1 MPEIAERTKI
11 KTNGYGSIL
20 SYLKI
25 HGEIIAAAVSGILIL
40 IAWIVS
46 GHISHALWITLLIA
60 AFLIGGFAKAK
71 EGITETYQT
80 KKLNVELLMII
91 AAIGAASIGY
101 WAEGAIL
108 IFIFSLS
115 GALESYT
122 ENKNK
127 NELQSLMKLQP
138 ETATLLNGEVVNI
151 NQLKPGNYIA
161 VKSGERIPADG
172 IISKGDTTVD
182 ESALSGESIPIT
194 KTVSDDV
201 FAGTVNLGGSL
212 QIEINTLPTETMFQ
226 KIIGL
231 VQNAHEERSPSQQF
245 IEKFEGMYVNI
256 VLITVAVMMFLPHFL
271 FGWTW
276 TDTIYRAMILLVVA
290 SPCALVASIM
300 PATLSAI
307 SNGARQGILFKGGVY
322 VEALAKL
329 DAIAFDK
336 TGTLT
341 KGEPEVIDYYIAP
354 GQDIE
359 YVANIIYAVESESI
373 HPLALA
379 MQKWAAPKRGEQS
392 NVAVTVEHHNGKGL
406 SAQADDITWMIGN
419 ADMAGKQDAEQLL
432 DAFNAQEKATTNIF
446 VKKDT
451 RVIAA
456 FLLKDT
462 LRQDAVEAI
471 RNLQSLGLRTVMLT
485 GDNQATA
492 ENIAKEA
499 GIDEFHANCLPE
511 DKVNYLKRLR
521 QQDRQAAMIGDGVND
536 APALATANIG
546 VAMGAGSDI
555 ALDTANVVL
564 MKNNLAKMVHAIRV
578 SKKMNAIV
586 KQNIIF
592 SLAVIGILIASNFLQ
607 IINMP
612 LGVVGH
618 EGSTI
623 LVILNGLRVLRAS

>member
-1 MPEIAERTKI
+1 MTEI
-11 KTNGYGSIL
+11 KTNDDASFL

-40 IAWIVS
+40 SAWILS
-46 GHISHALWITLLIA
+46 SHIAHAFWVGLLIVS
-60 AFLIGGFAKAK
+60 FLIGGFAKAK

-80 KKLNVELLMII
+80 KQLNVELLMII

-138 ETATLLNGEVVNI
+138 ETATLVNGEVTAI
-151 NQLKPGNYIA
+151 DQLKPGDQIM
-161 VKSGERIPADG
+161 VKTGERIPADG
-172 IISKGDTTVD
+172 LITKGNTTVD
-182 ESALSGESIPIT
+182 ESALSGESIPIS
-194 KTVSDDV
+194 KASGDEV
-201 FAGTVNLGGSL
+201 FAGTVNLSGSL

-226 KIIGL
+226 KIIEL

-245 IEKFEGMYVNI
+245 IEKFEGTYVKI
-256 VLITVAVMMFLPHFL
+256 VLLTVAVMMFLPHYL
-271 FGWTW
+271 FSWSW

-290 SPCALVASIM
+290 SPCALIASIM

-322 VEALAKL
+322 AEALAKL
-329 DAIAFDK
+329 DAVVLDK

-341 KGEPEVIDYYIAP
+341 QGEPAVVDYFIDP
-354 GQDIE
+354 GQDMKSL
-359 YVANIIYAVESESI
+359 ANIIYAMESESI
-373 HPLALA
+373 HPLAHA
-379 MQKWAAPKRGEQS
+379 MKDWAEAYQKEQTKLS
-392 NVAVTVEHHNGKGL
+392 VSVQHHNGKGL
-406 SAQADDITWMIGN
+406 AAEIDRVPWLVGNRELVGLQEADQFLQAFTAQ
-419 ADMAGKQDAEQLL
+419 KQ
-432 DAFNAQEKATTNIF
+432 ATTDIF
-446 VKKDT
+446 VRKGT
-451 RVIAA
+451 EIIAV
-456 FLLKDT
+456 FMLKDT
-462 LRQDAVEAI
+462 LRQDAVAAI
-471 RNLQSLGLRTVMLT
+471 QELHNLGLRTVMLT

-492 ENIAKEA
+492 ESIAREA
-499 GIDEFHANCLPE
+499 GITEFHANCLPE
-511 DKVNYLKRLR
+511 DKVRYLEQLR
-521 QQDRQAAMIGDGVND
+521 GQNQQTAMVGDGIND

-555 ALDTANVVL
+555 ALETANVVL
-564 MKNNLAKMVHAIRV
+564 MKNNLAKMVNAIRI

-586 KQNIIF
+586 KQNIVF
-592 SLAVIGILIASNFLQ
+592 SLAVICILIASNFLQ
-607 IINMP
+607 VINMP
-612 LGVVGH
+612 LGVIGH

-623 LVILNGLRVLRAS
+623 LVILNGLRMLKGD

>member
-1 MPEIAERTKI
+1 MT
-11 KTNGYGSIL
+11 TLNGGL
-20 SYLKI
+20 SYLKL
-25 HGEIIAAAVSGILIL
+25 HGEIIAAAISGILIFT
-40 IAWIVS
+40 AWILS
-46 GHISHALWITLLIA
+46 DYLSHGSWITLLIA

-71 EGITETYQT
+71 EGITETYKT
-80 KKLNVELLMII
+80 KRLNVELLMII
-91 AAIGAASIGY
+91 AAIGAASIGF

-138 ETATLLNGEVVNI
+138 ETATLLSGEVVAI
-151 NQLKPGNYIA
+151 DQLKPGELIT

-172 IISKGDTTVD
+172 VISKGDTTID
-182 ESALSGESIPIT
+182 ESALSGESIPIS
-194 KTVSDDV
+194 KTISDEV

-226 KIIGL
+226 KIIEL
-231 VQNAHEERSPSQQF
+231 VQHAHEERSPSQQF
-245 IEKFEGMYVNI
+245 IEKFEGLYVNI
-256 VLITVAVMMFLPHFL
+256 VLITVAIMMFLPHFL
-271 FGWTW
+271 FGWSW

-341 KGEPEVIDYYIAP
+341 KGEPAVVDYYIDP
-354 GQDIE
+354 NQEVDD
-359 YVANIIYAVESESI
+359 VANAIYAIENESI
-373 HPLALA
+373 HPLAAA
-379 MQKWAAPKRGEQS
+379 MKKWAGPKRSSQEELS
-392 NVAVTVEHHNGKGL
+392 VTVEHHNGRGL
-406 SAQADDITWMIGN
+406 SAQADHSHWMIGN
-419 ADMAGKQDAEQLL
+419 AEMIGKQEAAQLMQHFSTHQQ
-432 DAFNAQEKATTNIF
+432 AMTEIF

-451 RVIAA
+451 KVIAV

-471 RNLQSLGLRTVMLT
+471 QELQSLGLRTIMLT

-499 GIDEFHANCLPE
+499 GIDEFHANCLPA
-511 DKVNYLKRLR
+511 DKVNYLKQLR
-521 QQDRQAAMIGDGVND
+521 QQNQQSVMIGDGIND

-546 VAMGAGSDI
+546 VAMGTGSDI
-555 ALDTANVVL
+555 ALETANIVL

-578 SKKMNAIV
+578 SKKMNTII
-586 KQNIIF
+586 KQNIAF
-592 SLAVIGILIASNFLQ
+592 SLSVIAVLITSNFLQ
-607 IINMP
+607 MINMP
-612 LGVVGH
+612 LGVIGH

-623 LVILNGLRVLRAS
+623 LVILNGLRVLRAK

>member
-1 MPEIAERTKI
+1 MTGK
-11 KTNGYGSIL
+11 NSSSSLL
-20 SYLKI
+20 SYFKI
-25 HGEIIAAAVSGILIL
+25 HGEIIAAAISGILIL
-40 IAWIVS
+40 TAWILS
-46 GHISHALWITLLIA
+46 GHISHALWITLLVA

-71 EGITETYQT
+71 EGITETYKT

-127 NELQSLMKLQP
+127 NELKSLMKLQP
-138 ETATLLNGEVVNI
+138 ETATLLNGEIVSI
-151 NQLKPGNYIA
+151 RDLKPGDCIA

-172 IISKGDTTVD
+172 IIVKGDTTVD
-182 ESALSGESIPIT
+182 ESALSGESIPLT
-194 KTVSDDV
+194 KAINDEVY
-201 FAGTVNLGGSL
+201 AGTVNLGSSL

-226 KIIGL
+226 KIIEL

-245 IEKFEGMYVNI
+245 IEKFEGLYVNI

-271 FGWTW
+271 FGWSW

-329 DAIAFDK
+329 DAVAFDK

-341 KGEPEVIDYYIAP
+341 KGEPTVVDYFMKQ
-354 GQDIE
+354 GQDIKSL
-359 YVANIIYAVESESI
+359 ANVIYTMESESI
-373 HPLALA
+373 HPLAQA
-379 MQKWAAPKRGEQS
+379 MKQWASAYKEAPEKLS
-392 NVAVTVEHHNGKGL
+392 ASVEHHNGKGL
-406 SAQADDITWMIGN
+406 SAEMDNASWLIGN
-419 ADMAGKQDAEQLL
+419 AELVGKQEADRFLQAFIIKEQ
-432 DAFNAQEKATTNIF
+432 ATTNIF
-446 VKKDT
+446 VRKDT
-451 RVIAA
+451 EIIAV

-471 RNLQSLGLRTVMLT
+471 QELDKLGLRTIMLT

-492 ENIAKEA
+492 ASIAQEA
-499 GIDEFHANCLPE
+499 GITEFHANCLPE
-511 DKVNYLKRLR
+511 DKVNYLKQLR
-521 QQDRQAAMIGDGVND
+521 AHNQQTAMIGDGVND

-555 ALDTANVVL
+555 ALETANVVL
-564 MKNNLAKMVHAIRV
+564 MKNNLAKMVNAIRI

-592 SLAVIGILIASNFLQ
+592 SLAVIAILIASNFLQ

-612 LGVVGH
+612 LGVIGH

-623 LVILNGLRVLRAS
+623 LVILNGLRMLKGD

>member
-1 MPEIAERTKI
+1 MTGK
-11 KTNGYGSIL
+11 NSSSSLL
-20 SYLKI
+20 SYFKI
-25 HGEIIAAAVSGILIL
+25 HGEIIAAAISGILIL
-40 IAWIVS
+40 TAWILS
-46 GHISHALWITLLIA
+46 GHISHALWIILLIG

-71 EGITETYQT
+71 EGITETYKT

-127 NELQSLMKLQP
+127 NELKSLMKLQP
-138 ETATLLNGEVVNI
+138 ETATLLNGEIVSI
-151 NQLKPGNYIA
+151 RDLKPGDCIT

-172 IISKGDTTVD
+172 IIVKGDTTVD
-182 ESALSGESIPIT
+182 ESALSGESIPLI
-194 KTVSDDV
+194 KTINDEVY
-201 FAGTVNLGGSL
+201 AGTVNLGSSL

-226 KIIGL
+226 KIIEL

-245 IEKFEGMYVNI
+245 IEKFEGLYVNI

-271 FGWTW
+271 FGWSW

-307 SNGARQGILFKGGVY
+307 SNGAHQGILFKGGVY

-329 DAIAFDK
+329 DAVAFDK

-341 KGEPEVIDYYIAP
+341 KGEPTVVDYFMKQ
-354 GQDIE
+354 GQDIKSL
-359 YVANIIYAVESESI
+359 ANVIYTMESESI
-373 HPLALA
+373 HPLAQA
-379 MQKWAAPKRGEQS
+379 MKQWASAYKEAPEKLFAS
-392 NVAVTVEHHNGKGL
+392 VEHHNGKGL
-406 SAQADDITWMIGN
+406 SAEMADASWLIGN
-419 ADMAGKQDAEQLL
+419 AELVGKQEADQYLQAFPTQEQ
-432 DAFNAQEKATTNIF
+432 ATTNIF
-446 VKKDT
+446 VRKDT
-451 RVIAA
+451 EIIAV

-462 LRQDAVEAI
+462 LRQDTVEAI
-471 RNLQSLGLRTVMLT
+471 QELDRLGLRTIMLT

-492 ENIAKEA
+492 ASIAQEA
-499 GIDEFHANCLPE
+499 GITEFHADCLPE
-511 DKVNYLKRLR
+511 DKVNYLRQLR
-521 QQDRQAAMIGDGVND
+521 EHNQQTAMIGDGVND

-555 ALDTANVVL
+555 ALETANVVL
-564 MKNNLAKMVHAIRV
+564 MKNNLAKMVNAIRI

-592 SLAVIGILIASNFLQ
+592 SLAVIAVLIASNFLQ

-612 LGVVGH
+612 LGVIGH

-623 LVILNGLRVLRAS
+623 LVILNGLRMLKGD

>member
-1 MPEIAERTKI
+1 MSKI
-11 KTNGYGSIL
+11 NQIVSFF
-20 SYLKI
+20 KI
-25 HGEIIAAAVSGILIL
+25 HGEIIAAAISGILIL
-40 IAWIVS
+40 IAWILS
-46 GHISHALWITLLIA
+46 SHIHHALWIGLLIA

-71 EGITETYQT
+71 EGITETIKT
-80 KKLNVELLMII
+80 KQLNVELLMII

-138 ETATLLNGEVVNI
+138 ETATLLDGKVIHIE
-151 NQLKPGNYIA
+151 QLQPGDQIA
-161 VKSGERIPADG
+161 VKAGERIPADG
-172 IISKGDTTVD
+172 LIIKGETTID
-182 ESALSGESIPIT
+182 ESALSGESVPIS
-194 KTVSDDV
+194 KRIGAEV
-201 FAGTVNLGGSL
+201 FAGTVNLNGSL
-212 QIEINTLPTETMFQ
+212 HIEINTLPNETMFQ
-226 KIIGL
+226 KIIKL

-245 IEKFEGMYVNI
+245 IERFEGLYVKI
-256 VLITVAVMMFLPHFL
+256 VLITVAVMMFLPHYL
-271 FGWTW
+271 FGWSW

-307 SNGARQGILFKGGVY
+307 SSGARQGILFKGGVY

-329 DAIAFDK
+329 NVIALDK

-341 KGEPEVIDYYIAP
+341 KGEPAVVDSFIVPKQNLEELAD
-354 GQDIE
+354 
-359 YVANIIYAVESESI
+359 IIYTIENESI

-379 MQKWAAPKRGEQS
+379 MKNWAEAQAGERLGL
-392 NVAVTVEHHNGKGL
+392 ATTVQHHNGRGL
-406 SAQADDITWMIGN
+406 AAEINGVHWLIGN
-419 ADMAGKQDAEQLL
+419 AEMVGKQAANEFFQTHYTVEQ
-432 DAFNAQEKATTNIF
+432 AKTNIF

-451 RVIAA
+451 EIIAV

-462 LRQDAVEAI
+462 LRQEAVEAI
-471 RNLQSLGLRTVMLT
+471 HELHQLGLRTMMLT
-485 GDNQATA
+485 GDNEATA
-492 ENIAKEA
+492 KSIAQDA
-499 GIDEFHANCLPE
+499 GITEYHANCLPE
-511 DKVNYLKRLR
+511 DKVNHLKQLR
-521 QQDRQAAMIGDGVND
+521 QESQQTAMVGDGVND

-555 ALDTANVVL
+555 ALETANIVL
-564 MKNNLAKMVHAIRV
+564 MKNNLAKMVNAIRI
-578 SKKMNAIV
+578 SKKMNAII

-592 SLAVIGILIASNFLQ
+592 SLAVIGILIVSNFLQ

-612 LGVVGH
+612 LGVIGH

-623 LVILNGLRVLRAS
+623 LVILNGLRMLKTE

>member
-1 MPEIAERTKI
+1 MTG
-11 KTNGYGSIL
+11 TNSSGTFL
-20 SYLKI
+20 LYLKI
-25 HGEIIAAAVSGILIL
+25 HGEIIAAAISGILIL
-40 IAWIVS
+40 TAWILS

-71 EGITETYQT
+71 EGITETYKT

-127 NELQSLMKLQP
+127 NELKSLMKLQP
-138 ETATLLNGEVVNI
+138 ETATLLNGEI
-151 NQLKPGNYIA
+151 ISISELKPGDCIT

-172 IISKGDTTVD
+172 IIVKGDTTVD

-194 KTVSDDV
+194 KTVSDEV
-201 FAGTVNLGGSL
+201 YAGTVNLGSSL

-226 KIIGL
+226 KIIEL
-231 VQNAHEERSPSQQF
+231 VQDAHEERSPSQQF
-245 IEKFEGMYVNI
+245 IEKFEGVYVNV
-256 VLITVAVMMFLPHFL
+256 VLVTVAVMMFLPHFL
-271 FGWTW
+271 FGWSW

-290 SPCALVASIM
+290 SPCALVASII

-322 VEALAKL
+322 VESLAKL
-329 DAIAFDK
+329 DAVAFDK

-341 KGEPEVIDYYIAP
+341 KGEPAVVDYFIKQGENSESLANVIYTM
-354 GQDIE
+354 
-359 YVANIIYAVESESI
+359 ESESI
-373 HPLALA
+373 HPLAQA
-379 MQKWAAPKRGEQS
+379 MKQWASVSRGGLRELS
-392 NVAVTVEHHNGKGL
+392 AAVKHHNGKGL
-406 SAQADDITWMIGN
+406 SAELDGVSWWIGN
-419 ADMAGKQDAEQLL
+419 AELVGKQDADQFLQVFTPQEQ
-432 DAFNAQEKATTNIF
+432 ATTNIF
-446 VKKDT
+446 VRKDAEI
-451 RVIAA
+451 IAV

-471 RNLQSLGLRTVMLT
+471 QELNKLGLRTIMLT

-492 ENIAKEA
+492 ASIAQEA
-499 GIDEFHANCLPE
+499 GITEFHANCLPE
-511 DKVNYLKRLR
+511 DKVNYLKQLR
-521 QQDRQAAMIGDGVND
+521 AHNQQTAMIGDGVND

-555 ALDTANVVL
+555 ALETANVVL
-564 MKNNLAKMVHAIRV
+564 MKNNLAKMVNAIRI

-592 SLAVIGILIASNFLQ
+592 SLAVIAILIASNFLQ

-612 LGVVGH
+612 LGVIGH

-623 LVILNGLRVLRAS
+623 LVILNGLRMLKGE

>member
-1 MPEIAERTKI
+1 MTG
-11 KTNGYGSIL
+11 TNSSGTFL
-20 SYLKI
+20 LYLKI
-25 HGEIIAAAVSGILIL
+25 HGEIIAAAISGILIL
-40 IAWIVS
+40 TAWILS

-71 EGITETYQT
+71 EGITETYKT

-127 NELQSLMKLQP
+127 NELKSLMKLQP
-138 ETATLLNGEVVNI
+138 ETATLLNGEI
-151 NQLKPGNYIA
+151 ISISELKPGDCIT

-172 IISKGDTTVD
+172 IIVKGDTTVD

-194 KTVSDDV
+194 KTVSDEAY
-201 FAGTVNLGGSL
+201 AGTVNLGSSL

-226 KIIGL
+226 KIIEL
-231 VQNAHEERSPSQQF
+231 VQDAHEERSPSQQF
-245 IEKFEGMYVNI
+245 IEKFEGVYVNV
-256 VLITVAVMMFLPHFL
+256 VLVTVAVMMFLPHFL
-271 FGWTW
+271 FGWSW

-290 SPCALVASIM
+290 SPCALVASII

-322 VEALAKL
+322 VESLAKL
-329 DAIAFDK
+329 DAVAFDK

-341 KGEPEVIDYYIAP
+341 KGEPAVVDYFIKQGENSESLANVIYTM
-354 GQDIE
+354 
-359 YVANIIYAVESESI
+359 ESESI
-373 HPLALA
+373 HPLAQA
-379 MQKWAAPKRGEQS
+379 MKQWASVSRGGLRELS
-392 NVAVTVEHHNGKGL
+392 AAVKHHNGKGL
-406 SAQADDITWMIGN
+406 SAELDGVSWWIGN
-419 ADMAGKQDAEQLL
+419 AELVGKQDADQFLQVFTPQEQ
-432 DAFNAQEKATTNIF
+432 ATTNIF
-446 VKKDT
+446 VRKDAEI
-451 RVIAA
+451 IAV

-471 RNLQSLGLRTVMLT
+471 QELNKLGLRTIMLT

-492 ENIAKEA
+492 ASIAQEA
-499 GIDEFHANCLPE
+499 GITEFHANCLPE
-511 DKVNYLKRLR
+511 DKVNYLKQLR
-521 QQDRQAAMIGDGVND
+521 AHNQQTAMIGDGVND

-555 ALDTANVVL
+555 ALETANVVL
-564 MKNNLAKMVHAIRV
+564 MKNNLAKMVNAIRI

-592 SLAVIGILIASNFLQ
+592 SLAVIAILIASNFLQ

-612 LGVVGH
+612 LGVIGH

-623 LVILNGLRVLRAS
+623 LVILNGLRMLKGE

>member
-1 MPEIAERTKI
+1 MTG
-11 KTNGYGSIL
+11 TNSSGTFL
-20 SYLKI
+20 LYLKI
-25 HGEIIAAAVSGILIL
+25 HGEIIAAAISGILIL
-40 IAWIVS
+40 TAWILS

-71 EGITETYQT
+71 EGITETYKT

-127 NELQSLMKLQP
+127 NELKSLMKLQP
-138 ETATLLNGEVVNI
+138 ETATLLNGEVI
-151 NQLKPGNYIA
+151 SISELKPGDCIT

-172 IISKGDTTVD
+172 IIVKGDTTVD

-194 KTVSDDV
+194 KTVSDEAY
-201 FAGTVNLGGSL
+201 AGTVNLGSSL

-226 KIIGL
+226 KIIEL
-231 VQNAHEERSPSQQF
+231 VQDAHEERSPSQQF
-245 IEKFEGMYVNI
+245 IEKFEGVYVNV
-256 VLITVAVMMFLPHFL
+256 VLVTVAVMMFLPHFL
-271 FGWTW
+271 FGWSW

-329 DAIAFDK
+329 DAVAFDK

-341 KGEPEVIDYYIAP
+341 KGEPAVVDYFIKQGENSESLANVIYTM
-354 GQDIE
+354 
-359 YVANIIYAVESESI
+359 ESESI
-373 HPLALA
+373 HPLAQA
-379 MQKWAAPKRGEQS
+379 MKQWASVSRGGLRELS
-392 NVAVTVEHHNGKGL
+392 AAVKHHNGKGL
-406 SAQADDITWMIGN
+406 SAELDGVSWWIGN
-419 ADMAGKQDAEQLL
+419 AELVGKQDADQFLQVFTPQEQ
-432 DAFNAQEKATTNIF
+432 ATTNIF
-446 VKKDT
+446 VRKDAEI
-451 RVIAA
+451 IAV

-471 RNLQSLGLRTVMLT
+471 QELNKLGLRTIMLT

-492 ENIAKEA
+492 ASIAQEA
-499 GIDEFHANCLPE
+499 GITEFHANCLPE
-511 DKVNYLKRLR
+511 DKVNYLKQLR
-521 QQDRQAAMIGDGVND
+521 AHNQQTAMIGDGVND

-555 ALDTANVVL
+555 ALETANVVL
-564 MKNNLAKMVHAIRV
+564 MKNNLAKMVNAIRI

-592 SLAVIGILIASNFLQ
+592 SLAVIAILIASNFLQ

-612 LGVVGH
+612 LGVIGH

-623 LVILNGLRVLRAS
+623 LVILNGLRMLKGE

>member
-1 MPEIAERTKI
+1 MTDI
-11 KTNGYGSIL
+11 KTNRYTSFL
-20 SYLKI
+20 SYFKV

-40 IAWIVS
+40 VAWILS
-46 GHISHALWITLLIA
+46 GHISHTLWISILIA
-60 AFLIGGFAKAK
+60 AFLIGGFFKAK

-138 ETATLLNGEVVNI
+138 EMATLLNEEVVNI
-151 NQLKPGNYIA
+151 NQLKPGDHIT

-172 IISKGDTTVD
+172 IIAKGDTTVD
-182 ESALSGESIPIT
+182 ESALSGESIPVT
-194 KTVSDDV
+194 KTRNDEVY
-201 FAGTVNLGGSL
+201 AGTVNLGGSL
-212 QIEINTLPTETMFQ
+212 QIEINTFPTETMFQ
-226 KIIGL
+226 KIIEL

-256 VLITVAVMMFLPHFL
+256 VLVTVAVMMFLPHFL
-271 FGWTW
+271 FGWSW

-341 KGEPEVIDYYIAP
+341 KGEPEVVDYYIYP
-354 GQDIE
+354 DHDIG
-359 YVANIIYAVESESI
+359 YVANIIYAVENESI

-379 MQKWAAPKRGEQS
+379 MKDW
-392 NVAVTVEHHNGKGL
+392 AVTERGRQSDVVANVEHHNGRGL

-419 ADMAGKQDAEQLL
+419 ADMVGKQDAEQILG
-432 DAFNAQEKATTNIF
+432 AMKTQEKATTNIF
-446 VKKDT
+446 VKKGPE
-451 RVIAA
+451 VIAV

-471 RNLQSLGLRTVMLT
+471 RELQGFGVQTVMLT

-492 ENIAKEA
+492 TSIAKEA

-511 DKVNYLKRLR
+511 DKVNYLKQQR
-521 QQDRQAAMIGDGVND
+521 QRGQQTAMIGDGVND

-546 VAMGAGSDI
+546 VAMGAGSDV

-592 SLAVIGILIASNFLQ
+592 SLAVIGVLIASNFLQ
-607 IINMP
+607 VINMP
-612 LGVVGH
+612 LGVIGH

-623 LVILNGLRVLRAS
+623 LVILNGLRVLRVD

>member
-1 MPEIAERTKI
+1 MVETQ
-11 KTNGYGSIL
+11 TNWYDSFL

-25 HGEIIAAAVSGILIL
+25 HGEIIAAAISGILIL
-40 IAWIVS
+40 LAWILS
-46 GHISHALWITLLIA
+46 GYISHALWITLLIA

-91 AAIGAASIGY
+91 AAVGAASIGY

-127 NELQSLMKLQP
+127 NELQSLIKLQP

-151 NQLKPGNYIA
+151 HQLKPGNHIA

-172 IISKGDTTVD
+172 VIVKGDTTVD
-182 ESALSGESIPIT
+182 ESALSGESIPVM
-194 KTVSDDV
+194 KTISDKV
-201 FAGTVNLGGSL
+201 YAGTVNLGSSL

-245 IEKFEGMYVNI
+245 IEKFEGVYVNV

-271 FGWTW
+271 FGWPW

-329 DAIAFDK
+329 DTIAFDK

-354 GQDIE
+354 DQDIE
-359 YVANIIYAVESESI
+359 YVANIIYAAESESI

-379 MQKWAAPKRGEQS
+379 MQKWAAPKRGEQPD
-392 NVAVTVEHHNGKGL
+392 VAATVDHHNGRGL
-406 SAQADDITWMIGN
+406 SAQAGDMTWMIGN
-419 ADMAGKQDAEQLL
+419 AEMVGKQDAEQILE
-432 DAFNAQEKATTNIF
+432 AMNTQEKATTNIF
-446 VKKDT
+446 VKKGKT
-451 RVIAA
+451 VIAV

-462 LRQDAVEAI
+462 LRLDAVEAI
-471 RNLQSLGLRTVMLT
+471 RNLQSFGLQTVMLT
-485 GDNQATA
+485 GDNQGTA

-511 DKVNYLKRLR
+511 DKVDYLKELR
-521 QQDRQAAMIGDGVND
+521 DQGRQTAMIGDGVND

-564 MKNNLAKMVHAIRV
+564 IKNNLGKMVHAIRV
-578 SKKMNAIV
+578 SKKMNTIV

-607 IINMP
+607 VINMP
-612 LGVVGH
+612 LGVIGH

-623 LVILNGLRVLRAS
+623 LVILNGLRVLKVYEGE

>member
-1 MPEIAERTKI
+1 MSKI
-11 KTNGYGSIL
+11 NQVASFF
-20 SYLKI
+20 KI
-25 HGEIIAAAVSGILIL
+25 HGEIIAAAISGILIL
-40 IAWIVS
+40 IAWILS
-46 GHISHALWITLLIA
+46 NHIHHALWIGLLIA

-71 EGITETYQT
+71 EGITETIKT
-80 KKLNVELLMII
+80 KQLNVELLMII

-138 ETATLLNGEVVNI
+138 ETATLLDGKVIYIE
-151 NQLKPGNYIA
+151 QLQPGDQIA
-161 VKSGERIPADG
+161 VKAGERIPADG
-172 IISKGDTTVD
+172 LIIKGETTID
-182 ESALSGESIPIT
+182 ESALSGESVPIS
-194 KTVSDDV
+194 KRIGAEV
-201 FAGTVNLGGSL
+201 FAGTVNLNGSL
-212 QIEINTLPTETMFQ
+212 HIEINTLPNETMFQ
-226 KIIGL
+226 KIIKL

-245 IEKFEGMYVNI
+245 IERFEGLYVKI
-256 VLITVAVMMFLPHFL
+256 VLITVAVMMFLPHYL
-271 FGWTW
+271 FGWSW

-307 SNGARQGILFKGGVY
+307 SSGARQGILFKGGVY

-329 DAIAFDK
+329 NVIALDK

-341 KGEPEVIDYYIAP
+341 KGEPAVVDSFIVPKQNLEELAD
-354 GQDIE
+354 
-359 YVANIIYAVESESI
+359 IIYTIENESI

-379 MQKWAAPKRGEQS
+379 MKNWAEAQAGERLGL
-392 NVAVTVEHHNGKGL
+392 ATTVQHHNGRGL
-406 SAQADDITWMIGN
+406 AAEINGVHWLIGN
-419 ADMAGKQDAEQLL
+419 AEMVGKQAANEFFKTHYTVEQ
-432 DAFNAQEKATTNIF
+432 ATTNIF

-451 RVIAA
+451 EIIAV

-462 LRQDAVEAI
+462 LRQEAVEAI
-471 RNLQSLGLRTVMLT
+471 HELHQLGLRTMMLT
-485 GDNQATA
+485 GDNEATA
-492 ENIAKEA
+492 KSIAQDA
-499 GIDEFHANCLPE
+499 GITEFHANCLPE
-511 DKVNYLKRLR
+511 DKVNHLKQLR
-521 QQDRQAAMIGDGVND
+521 QESQQTAMVGDGVND

-555 ALDTANVVL
+555 ALETANIVL
-564 MKNNLAKMVHAIRV
+564 MKNNLAKMVNAIRI
-578 SKKMNAIV
+578 SKKMNAII

-612 LGVVGH
+612 LGVIGH

-623 LVILNGLRVLRAS
+623 LVILNGLRMLKTE

>member
-1 MPEIAERTKI
+1 MTG
-11 KTNGYGSIL
+11 TNSSGTFL
-20 SYLKI
+20 LYLKI
-25 HGEIIAAAVSGILIL
+25 HGEIIAAAISGILIL
-40 IAWIVS
+40 TAWILS

-71 EGITETYQT
+71 EGITETYKT

-127 NELQSLMKLQP
+127 NELKSLMKLQP
-138 ETATLLNGEVVNI
+138 ETATLLNGEI
-151 NQLKPGNYIA
+151 ISISELKPGDCIT

-172 IISKGDTTVD
+172 IIVKGDTTVD

-194 KTVSDDV
+194 KTVSDEAY
-201 FAGTVNLGGSL
+201 AGTVNLGSSL

-226 KIIGL
+226 KIIEL
-231 VQNAHEERSPSQQF
+231 VQDAHEERSPSQQF
-245 IEKFEGMYVNI
+245 IEKFEGVYVNV
-256 VLITVAVMMFLPHFL
+256 VLVTVAVMMFLPHFL
-271 FGWTW
+271 FGWSW

-329 DAIAFDK
+329 DAVAFDK

-341 KGEPEVIDYYIAP
+341 KGEPAVVDYFIKQGENSESLANVIYTM
-354 GQDIE
+354 
-359 YVANIIYAVESESI
+359 ESESI
-373 HPLALA
+373 HPLAQA
-379 MQKWAAPKRGEQS
+379 MKQWASVSRGGLRELS
-392 NVAVTVEHHNGKGL
+392 AAVKHHNGKGL
-406 SAQADDITWMIGN
+406 SAELDGVSWWIGN
-419 ADMAGKQDAEQLL
+419 AELVGKQDADQFLQVFTPQEQ
-432 DAFNAQEKATTNIF
+432 ATTNIF
-446 VKKDT
+446 VRKDAEI
-451 RVIAA
+451 IAV

-471 RNLQSLGLRTVMLT
+471 QELNKLGLRTIMLT

-492 ENIAKEA
+492 ASIAQEA
-499 GIDEFHANCLPE
+499 GITEFHANCLPE
-511 DKVNYLKRLR
+511 DKVNYLKQLR
-521 QQDRQAAMIGDGVND
+521 AHNQQTAMIGDGVND

-555 ALDTANVVL
+555 ALETANVVL
-564 MKNNLAKMVHAIRV
+564 MKNNLAKMVNAIRI

-592 SLAVIGILIASNFLQ
+592 SLAVIAILIASNFLQ

-612 LGVVGH
+612 LGVIGH

-623 LVILNGLRVLRAS
+623 LVILNGLRMLKGE

>member
-1 MPEIAERTKI
+1 MTG
-11 KTNGYGSIL
+11 TNSSGTFL
-20 SYLKI
+20 LYLKI
-25 HGEIIAAAVSGILIL
+25 HGEIIAAAISGILIL
-40 IAWIVS
+40 TAWILS

-71 EGITETYQT
+71 EGITETYKT

-127 NELQSLMKLQP
+127 NELKSLMKLQP
-138 ETATLLNGEVVNI
+138 ETATLLNGEVI
-151 NQLKPGNYIA
+151 SISELKPGDCIT

-172 IISKGDTTVD
+172 IIVKGDTTVD

-194 KTVSDDV
+194 KTVSDEAY
-201 FAGTVNLGGSL
+201 AGTVNLGSSL

-226 KIIGL
+226 KIIEL
-231 VQNAHEERSPSQQF
+231 VQDAHEERSPSQQF
-245 IEKFEGMYVNI
+245 IEKFEGVYVNV
-256 VLITVAVMMFLPHFL
+256 VLVTVAVMMFLPHFL
-271 FGWTW
+271 FGWSW

-307 SNGARQGILFKGGVY
+307 SNGAHQGILFKGGVY

-329 DAIAFDK
+329 DAVAFDK

-341 KGEPEVIDYYIAP
+341 KGEPAVVDYFIKQGENSESLANVIYTM
-354 GQDIE
+354 
-359 YVANIIYAVESESI
+359 ESESI
-373 HPLALA
+373 HPLAQA
-379 MQKWAAPKRGEQS
+379 MKQWASVSRGGLRELS
-392 NVAVTVEHHNGKGL
+392 AAVKHHNGKGL
-406 SAQADDITWMIGN
+406 SAELDGVSWWIGN
-419 ADMAGKQDAEQLL
+419 AELVGKQDADQFLQVFTPQEQ
-432 DAFNAQEKATTNIF
+432 ATTNIF
-446 VKKDT
+446 VRKDAEI
-451 RVIAA
+451 IAV

-471 RNLQSLGLRTVMLT
+471 QELDKLGLRTIMLT

-492 ENIAKEA
+492 ASIAQEA
-499 GIDEFHANCLPE
+499 GITEFHANCLPE
-511 DKVNYLKRLR
+511 DKVNYLKQLR
-521 QQDRQAAMIGDGVND
+521 AHNQQTAMIGDGVND

-555 ALDTANVVL
+555 ALETANVVL
-564 MKNNLAKMVHAIRV
+564 MKNNLAKMVNAIRI

-592 SLAVIGILIASNFLQ
+592 SLAVIAILIASNFLQ

-612 LGVVGH
+612 LGVIGH

-623 LVILNGLRVLRAS
+623 LVILNGLRMLKGE

>member
-1 MPEIAERTKI
+1 MTG
-11 KTNGYGSIL
+11 TNSSGTFL
-20 SYLKI
+20 LYLKI
-25 HGEIIAAAVSGILIL
+25 HGEIIAAAISGILIL
-40 IAWIVS
+40 TAWILS

-71 EGITETYQT
+71 EGITETYKT

-127 NELQSLMKLQP
+127 NELKSLMKLQP
-138 ETATLLNGEVVNI
+138 ESATLLNGEI
-151 NQLKPGNYIA
+151 ISISELKPGDCIT

-172 IISKGDTTVD
+172 IIVKGDTTVD

-194 KTVSDDV
+194 KTVSDEAY
-201 FAGTVNLGGSL
+201 AGTVNLGSSL

-226 KIIGL
+226 KIIEL
-231 VQNAHEERSPSQQF
+231 VQDAHEERSPSQQF
-245 IEKFEGMYVNI
+245 IEKFEGVYVNV
-256 VLITVAVMMFLPHFL
+256 VLVTVAVMMFLPHFL
-271 FGWTW
+271 FGWSW

-329 DAIAFDK
+329 DAVAFDK

-341 KGEPEVIDYYIAP
+341 KGEPAVVDYFIKQGENSESLANVIYTM
-354 GQDIE
+354 
-359 YVANIIYAVESESI
+359 ESESI
-373 HPLALA
+373 HPLAQA
-379 MQKWAAPKRGEQS
+379 MKQWASVSRGGLRELS
-392 NVAVTVEHHNGKGL
+392 AAVKHHNGKGL
-406 SAQADDITWMIGN
+406 SAELDGVSWWIGN
-419 ADMAGKQDAEQLL
+419 AELVGKQDADQFLQVFTPQEQ
-432 DAFNAQEKATTNIF
+432 ATTNIF
-446 VKKDT
+446 VRKDAEI
-451 RVIAA
+451 IAV

-471 RNLQSLGLRTVMLT
+471 QELNKLGLRTIMLT

-492 ENIAKEA
+492 ASIAQEA
-499 GIDEFHANCLPE
+499 GITEFHANCLPE
-511 DKVNYLKRLR
+511 DKVNYLKQLR
-521 QQDRQAAMIGDGVND
+521 AHNQQTAMIGDGVND

-555 ALDTANVVL
+555 ALETANVVL
-564 MKNNLAKMVHAIRV
+564 MKNNLAKMVNAIRI

-592 SLAVIGILIASNFLQ
+592 SLAVIAILIASNFLQ

-612 LGVVGH
+612 LGVIGH

-623 LVILNGLRVLRAS
+623 LVILNGLRMLKGE

>member
-1 MPEIAERTKI
+1 MSKI
-11 KTNGYGSIL
+11 NQIVSFF
-20 SYLKI
+20 KI
-25 HGEIIAAAVSGILIL
+25 HGEIIAAAISGILIL
-40 IAWIVS
+40 IAWILS
-46 GHISHALWITLLIA
+46 SHIHHALWIGLLIA

-71 EGITETYQT
+71 EGITETIKT
-80 KKLNVELLMII
+80 KQLNVELLMII

-138 ETATLLNGEVVNI
+138 ETATLLDGKVIHIE
-151 NQLKPGNYIA
+151 QLQPGDQIA
-161 VKSGERIPADG
+161 VKAGERIPADG
-172 IISKGDTTVD
+172 LIIKGETTID
-182 ESALSGESIPIT
+182 ESALSGESVPIS
-194 KTVSDDV
+194 KRIGAEV
-201 FAGTVNLGGSL
+201 FAGTVNLNGSL
-212 QIEINTLPTETMFQ
+212 HIEINTLPNETMFQ
-226 KIIGL
+226 KIINL

-245 IEKFEGMYVNI
+245 IERFEGLYVKI
-256 VLITVAVMMFLPHFL
+256 VLITVAVMMFLPHYL
-271 FGWTW
+271 FGWSW

-307 SNGARQGILFKGGVY
+307 SSGARQGILFKGGVY

-329 DAIAFDK
+329 NVIALDK

-341 KGEPEVIDYYIAP
+341 KGQPAVVDSFIVPKQNLEELAD
-354 GQDIE
+354 
-359 YVANIIYAVESESI
+359 IIYTIENESI

-379 MQKWAAPKRGEQS
+379 MKNWAEAQAGERLGL
-392 NVAVTVEHHNGKGL
+392 ATTVQHHNGRGL
-406 SAQADDITWMIGN
+406 AAEINGVHWLIGN
-419 ADMAGKQDAEQLL
+419 AEMVGKQAANEFFQTHYTVEQ
-432 DAFNAQEKATTNIF
+432 ATTNIF

-451 RVIAA
+451 EIIAI

-462 LRQDAVEAI
+462 LRQEAVEAI
-471 RNLQSLGLRTVMLT
+471 HELHQLGLRTMMLT
-485 GDNQATA
+485 GDNEATA
-492 ENIAKEA
+492 KSIAQDA
-499 GIDEFHANCLPE
+499 GITEYHANCLPE
-511 DKVNYLKRLR
+511 DKVNHLKQLR
-521 QQDRQAAMIGDGVND
+521 QEGQQTAMVGDGVND

-555 ALDTANVVL
+555 ALETANIVL
-564 MKNNLAKMVHAIRV
+564 IKNNLAKMVNAIRI
-578 SKKMNAIV
+578 SKKMNAII

-612 LGVVGH
+612 LGVIGH

-623 LVILNGLRVLRAS
+623 LVILNGLRMLKTE

>member
-1 MPEIAERTKI
+1 MSKI
-11 KTNGYGSIL
+11 NQVASFF
-20 SYLKI
+20 KI
-25 HGEIIAAAVSGILIL
+25 HGEIIAAAISGILIL
-40 IAWIVS
+40 IAWILS
-46 GHISHALWITLLIA
+46 NHINHALWIGLLIA

-71 EGITETYQT
+71 EGITETIKT
-80 KKLNVELLMII
+80 KQLNVELLMII

-138 ETATLLNGEVVNI
+138 ETATLLDGKVIYIE
-151 NQLKPGNYIA
+151 QLQPGDQIA
-161 VKSGERIPADG
+161 VKAGERIPADG
-172 IISKGDTTVD
+172 LIIKGETTID
-182 ESALSGESIPIT
+182 ESALSGESVPIS
-194 KTVSDDV
+194 KRIGAEV
-201 FAGTVNLGGSL
+201 FAGTVNLNGSL
-212 QIEINTLPTETMFQ
+212 HIEINTLPNETMFQ
-226 KIIGL
+226 KIIKL

-245 IEKFEGMYVNI
+245 IERFEGLYVKI
-256 VLITVAVMMFLPHFL
+256 VLITVAVMMFLPHYL
-271 FGWTW
+271 FGWSW

-307 SNGARQGILFKGGVY
+307 SSGARQGILFKGGVY

-329 DAIAFDK
+329 NVIALDK

-341 KGEPEVIDYYIAP
+341 KGEPAVVDSFIVPKQNLEELAD
-354 GQDIE
+354 
-359 YVANIIYAVESESI
+359 IIYTIENESI

-379 MQKWAAPKRGEQS
+379 MKNWAEAQAGERLGL
-392 NVAVTVEHHNGKGL
+392 ATTVQHHNGRGL
-406 SAQADDITWMIGN
+406 AAEINGVHWLIGN
-419 ADMAGKQDAEQLL
+419 AEMVGKQAANEFFKTHYTVEQ
-432 DAFNAQEKATTNIF
+432 ATTNIF

-451 RVIAA
+451 EIIAV

-462 LRQDAVEAI
+462 LRQEAVEAI
-471 RNLQSLGLRTVMLT
+471 HELHQLGLRTMMLT
-485 GDNQATA
+485 GDNEATA
-492 ENIAKEA
+492 KSIAQDA
-499 GIDEFHANCLPE
+499 GITEFHANCLPE
-511 DKVNYLKRLR
+511 DKVNHLKQLR
-521 QQDRQAAMIGDGVND
+521 QESQQTAMVGDGVND

-555 ALDTANVVL
+555 ALETANIVL
-564 MKNNLAKMVHAIRV
+564 MKNNLAKMVNAIRI
-578 SKKMNAIV
+578 SKKMNAII

-612 LGVVGH
+612 LGVIGH

-623 LVILNGLRVLRAS
+623 LVILNGLRMLKTE

>member
-1 MPEIAERTKI
+1 MSKI
-11 KTNGYGSIL
+11 NQIVSFF
-20 SYLKI
+20 KI
-25 HGEIIAAAVSGILIL
+25 HGEIIAAAISGILIL
-40 IAWIVS
+40 IAWILS
-46 GHISHALWITLLIA
+46 SHIHHALWIGLLIA

-71 EGITETYQT
+71 EGITETIKT
-80 KKLNVELLMII
+80 KQLNVELLMII

-138 ETATLLNGEVVNI
+138 ETATLLDGKVIHIE
-151 NQLKPGNYIA
+151 QLQPGDQIA
-161 VKSGERIPADG
+161 VKAGERIPADG
-172 IISKGDTTVD
+172 LIIKGETTID
-182 ESALSGESIPIT
+182 ESALSGESVPIS
-194 KTVSDDV
+194 KRIGAEV
-201 FAGTVNLGGSL
+201 FAGTVNLNGSL
-212 QIEINTLPTETMFQ
+212 HIEINTLPNETMFQ
-226 KIIGL
+226 KIINL

-245 IEKFEGMYVNI
+245 IERFEGLYVKI
-256 VLITVAVMMFLPHFL
+256 VLITVAVMMFLPHYL
-271 FGWTW
+271 FGWSW

-307 SNGARQGILFKGGVY
+307 SSGARQGILFKGGVY

-329 DAIAFDK
+329 NVIALDK

-341 KGEPEVIDYYIAP
+341 KGEPAVVDSFIVPKQNLEELAD
-354 GQDIE
+354 
-359 YVANIIYAVESESI
+359 IIYTIENESI

-379 MQKWAAPKRGEQS
+379 MKNWAEAQAGERLGL
-392 NVAVTVEHHNGKGL
+392 ATTVQHHNGRGL
-406 SAQADDITWMIGN
+406 AAEINGVHWLIGN
-419 ADMAGKQDAEQLL
+419 AEMVGKQAANEFFQTHYTVEQ
-432 DAFNAQEKATTNIF
+432 ATTNIF

-451 RVIAA
+451 EIIAI

-462 LRQDAVEAI
+462 LRQEAVEAI
-471 RNLQSLGLRTVMLT
+471 HELHQLGLRTMMLT
-485 GDNQATA
+485 GDNEATA
-492 ENIAKEA
+492 KSIAQDA
-499 GIDEFHANCLPE
+499 GITEYHANCLPE
-511 DKVNYLKRLR
+511 DKVNHLKQLR
-521 QQDRQAAMIGDGVND
+521 QESQQTAMVGDGVND

-555 ALDTANVVL
+555 ALETANIVL
-564 MKNNLAKMVHAIRV
+564 MKNNLAKMVNAIRI
-578 SKKMNAIV
+578 SKKMNAII

-612 LGVVGH
+612 LGVIGH

-623 LVILNGLRVLRAS
+623 LVILNGLRMLKTE

>member
-1 MPEIAERTKI
+1 MTGK
-11 KTNGYGSIL
+11 NSSSSLL
-20 SYLKI
+20 SYFKI
-25 HGEIIAAAVSGILIL
+25 HGEIIAAAISGILIL
-40 IAWIVS
+40 TAWILS
-46 GHISHALWITLLIA
+46 GHISHALWIILLIG

-71 EGITETYQT
+71 EGITETYKT

-127 NELQSLMKLQP
+127 NELKSLMKLQP
-138 ETATLLNGEVVNI
+138 ETATLLNGEIVSI
-151 NQLKPGNYIA
+151 RDLEPGDCIA

-172 IISKGDTTVD
+172 IIVKGDTTVD
-182 ESALSGESIPIT
+182 ESALSGESIPLT
-194 KTVSDDV
+194 KAINDEVY
-201 FAGTVNLGGSL
+201 AGTVNLGSSL

-226 KIIGL
+226 KIIEL

-245 IEKFEGMYVNI
+245 IEKFEGLYVNI

-271 FGWTW
+271 FGWSW

-329 DAIAFDK
+329 DAVAFDK

-341 KGEPEVIDYYIAP
+341 KGEPTVVDYFMKQ
-354 GQDIE
+354 GQDIKSL
-359 YVANIIYAVESESI
+359 ANVIYTMESESI
-373 HPLALA
+373 HPLAQA
-379 MQKWAAPKRGEQS
+379 MKQWASAYKEAPEKLFAS
-392 NVAVTVEHHNGKGL
+392 VEHHNGKGL
-406 SAQADDITWMIGN
+406 SAEMADASWLIGN
-419 ADMAGKQDAEQLL
+419 AELVGKQEADQYLQAFPTQEQ
-432 DAFNAQEKATTNIF
+432 ATTNIF
-446 VKKDT
+446 VRKDT
-451 RVIAA
+451 EIIAV

-462 LRQDAVEAI
+462 LRQDTVEAI
-471 RNLQSLGLRTVMLT
+471 QELDRLGLRTIMLT

-492 ENIAKEA
+492 ASIAQEA
-499 GIDEFHANCLPE
+499 GITEFHADCLPE
-511 DKVNYLKRLR
+511 DKVNYLRQLR
-521 QQDRQAAMIGDGVND
+521 EHNQQTAMIGDGVND

-555 ALDTANVVL
+555 ALETANVVL
-564 MKNNLAKMVHAIRV
+564 MKNNLAKMVNAIRI

-592 SLAVIGILIASNFLQ
+592 SLAVIAVLIASNFLQ

-612 LGVVGH
+612 LGVIGH

-623 LVILNGLRVLRAS
+623 LVILNGLRMLKGD

>member
-1 MPEIAERTKI
+1 MEEI
-11 KTNGYGSIL
+11 KTNQYPFFIPN
-20 SYLKI
+20 LKI
-25 HGEIIAAAVSGILIL
+25 HGEIIAAAISGILIL
-40 IAWIVS
+40 IAWVLSSRIDY
-46 GHISHALWITLLIA
+46 ALWVSLLIA
-60 AFLIGGFAKAK
+60 SFLIGGFAKAK
-71 EGITETYQT
+71 EGITETYKT
-80 KKLNVELLMII
+80 KQLNVELLMII

-127 NELQSLMKLQP
+127 NELQSLMQLQP
-138 ETATLLNGEVVNI
+138 ETATLLNGEVAAI
-151 NQLKPGNYIA
+151 DQLKPGDQIT
-161 VKSGERIPADG
+161 VKTGERIPADG
-172 IISKGDTTVD
+172 FIVKGHTTVD
-182 ESALSGESIPIT
+182 ESALSGESIPIS
-194 KTVSDDV
+194 KESGDEV
-201 FAGTVNLGGSL
+201 FAGTVNLSGSL

-226 KIIGL
+226 KIIEL

-245 IEKFEGMYVNI
+245 IEKFEGLYVKI
-256 VLITVAVMMFLPHFL
+256 VLLTVAVMMFLPHYL

-276 TDTIYRAMILLVVA
+276 TDTVYRAMILLVVA
-290 SPCALVASIM
+290 SPCALIASIM

-329 DAIAFDK
+329 DAVALDK

-341 KGEPEVIDYYIAP
+341 KGEPVVVDYFINQ
-354 GQDIE
+354 GQDTA
-359 YVANIIYAVESESI
+359 YLANIIYMMESESI
-373 HPLALA
+373 HPLAQA
-379 MQKWAAPKRGEQS
+379 MKNWADEHRKIQKEITASVQ
-392 NVAVTVEHHNGKGL
+392 HHNGRGL
-406 SAQADDITWMIGN
+406 SAGVDDDYWMIGN
-419 ADMAGKQDAEQLL
+419 AEMVGKQEADKFLQTFTTQEQ
-432 DAFNAQEKATTNIF
+432 ATTNIF
-446 VKKDT
+446 VKRSKKI
-451 RVIAA
+451 IAV

-471 RNLQSLGLRTVMLT
+471 QELHGLGLRTIMLT

-492 ENIAKEA
+492 ESIAQEA
-499 GIDEFHANCLPE
+499 GITEFHANCLPE
-511 DKVNYLKRLR
+511 DKVNYLKQLK
-521 QQDRQAAMIGDGVND
+521 QQKQQTAMIGDGVND

-546 VAMGAGSDI
+546 VAMGTGSDI
-555 ALDTANVVL
+555 ALETANVVL
-564 MKNNLAKMVHAIRV
+564 MKNNLAKMVNAIRL

-592 SLAVIGILIASNFLQ
+592 SLAVISILIASNFLQ

-612 LGVVGH
+612 LGVIGH

-623 LVILNGLRVLRAS
+623 LVILNGLRMLKGN